1 MSTVYFH
8 DRDLEREIVE
18 AGQISRKVRARGG
31 ALMMV
36 EVFFQTG
43 ACGAE
48 HRHPHEQVT
57 YCLSGVFEFTIAGE
71 TRLVRAGDSLYVPGG
86 AEHGTRCLEGG
97 HLLDVFTPQ
106 REDFLKNTTED
117 A

>member
-8 DRDLEREIVE
+8 DRDLESEVVE
-18 AGQISRKVRARGG
+18 AGQISRKIRARGG

-57 YCLSGVFEFTIAGE
+57 YCLAGEFEFTIEGE
-71 TRLVRAGDSLYVPGG
+71 VARVQSGDTLYVP
-86 AEHGTRCLEGG
+86 ASALHGTRGLAEGR
-97 HLLDVFTPQ
+97 LLDVFTPQ
-106 REDFLKNTTED
+106 REDFLKP
-117 A
+117 